1 MPVKPIRDS
10 DVEELNKQL
19 VGILQRQNPQE
30 MLGALATLNNAL
42 LAKSDENAENLIL
55 LKSCQKKLDEANKK
69 IAELGKDKE

>member
-1 MPVKPIRDS
+1 MSSAKPIRDS

-19 VGILQRQNPQE
+19 VGILQRQDHNE

-42 LAKSDENAENLIL
+42 LAKSDENAENLDL

-69 IAELGKDKE
+69 IDELEKK